1 MASVDGVSGAA
12 VGRRVFAFV
21 AGAAF
26 LLGSLGLPSL
36 HVPTAV
42 AALPDG
48 AAKYVP
54 MAPQRLVDSRLPAA
68 ARGYT
73 VVGNALRVDVAHRS
87 GVPLDAV
94 EAVLSVTIIGSAAPG
109 YVTLYPTGSTVPYT
123 SDVSA
128 DAAGRTIANLVHVRL
143 GDGGSFDLRR
153 STSMDLAIDLVG
165 VYVPVAAA
173 TGDGRFVARPA
184 GAVRA
189 FDTVSRGYGVP
200 AGAVQRVEL
209 SPAGV
214 PVGALA
220 AVVTL
225 TAVNAPLGFWTVY
238 AGGSTRP
245 TASSLNIDTRGQTRA
260 VTAIVA
266 LGPTRAI
273 DVYTLF
279 GGHLLVDLIGWYT
292 GPNSAAGTDGL
303 FVPNDPARL
312 LDTRVGR
319 SLAPWAG
326 STFEFKPTPPAGVTA
341 GAVALNITATSN
353 WDPGYVAA
361 HPAGTTRPV
370 ISNLN
375 LSHWPATVASQVL
388 VPLSTRGVAVYT
400 SHGAHLIADLAGWF
414 LGTPVAATQPVPTNP
429 TRSPNR
435 AVSVHVPKIG
445 VNLFVRSGSN
455 LDAIADAGYAA
466 TWSQLADVATPGN
479 IMLFGHRTNAG
490 GPFRN
495 LHLLVPGDGFIIAGA
510 DGHAY
515 LYRVVDKRVTPR
527 QYAAAAGAA
536 SGWGPATAQL
546 VACSKLDGTPTST
559 TYVIVITGRLVAV
572 S

>member
-1 MASVDGVSGAA
+1 MVGALLAVGTLAFAWLPSTVARAA
-12 VGRRVFAFV
+12 V
-21 AGAAF
+21 
-26 LLGSLGLPSL
+26 
-36 HVPTAV
+36 
-42 AALPDG
+42 PDG

-68 ARGYT
+68 SRGFT
-73 VVGNALRVDVAHRS
+73 VVGNAVRVDVTHRS
-87 GVPLDAV
+87 GVPIDAI
-94 EAVLSVTIIGSAAPG
+94 EAVLSVTIIGSAGPG

-153 STSMDLAIDLVG
+153 STSMDIAIDLVG
-165 VYVPVAAA
+165 VYVPVDAA
-173 TGDGRFVARPA
+173 TSDGRFVARPA

-189 FDTVSRGYGVP
+189 FDTVSRGYGLA

-209 SPAGV
+209 SPAGL
-214 PVGALA
+214 PTGALA

-225 TAVNAPLGFWTVY
+225 TAVNAPMGFLTVY
-238 AGGSTRP
+238 GAGGPRP

-266 LGPTRAI
+266 LGASRAI
-273 DVYTLF
+273 DVYSLF
-279 GGHLLVDLIGWYT
+279 GGHLLVDLLGWYT
-292 GPNSAAGTDGL
+292 GPTSTASTDGL
-303 FVPNDPARL
+303 FVPNDPVRV
-312 LDTRVGR
+312 LDTRIGR
-319 SLAPWAG
+319 SLAPWAA
-326 STFEFKPTPPAGVTA
+326 STFEFKPMPPAGVTA
-341 GAVALNITATSN
+341 GAVALNVTATSN
-353 WDPGYVAA
+353 WDPGYVTA
-361 HPAGTTRPV
+361 HPAGTPRPV

-375 LSHWPATVASQVL
+375 LSHWPETTASQVL
-388 VPLSTRGVAVYT
+388 VPLSTRGVALYT

-414 LGTPVAATQPVPTNP
+414 LGSPVAATQPAPVNP
-429 TRSPNR
+429 TRAPNK

-479 IMLFGHRTNAG
+479 IMLFGHRTNAN

-495 LHLLVPGDGFIIAGA
+495 LHLLVPGDGFVIAGA

-515 LYRVVDKRVTPR
+515 LYRVVDKRVTSR
-527 QYAAAAGAA
+527 QYGAVAAVAT
-536 SGWGPATAQL
+536 GWGPATAQL

-559 TYVIVITGRLVAV
+559 TYVIVITGRLVSV